1 TWQNERDRFVMCVDQ
16 KQKRFVPNRFA
27 LKTQNIGRIA
37 AQQHSHTTNE
47 WRRPFFVAH
56 LVSARVEPHDIA
68 GFRSAYPPALE
79 KLRTSKYRVDIT
91 KRDEL
96 SGKLQ
101 KLNLLLVVAPIKPT
115 NLVVLAI
122 SVVITA
128 LRSSPLVSAIQ
139 HRHALRK
146 KKRS

>member
-1 TWQNERDRFVMCVDQ
+1 PVQVYLVTGGEFFWICHKTVRIHRVENKLPFEMLLTWQNERDRFVMCVDQ

-27 LKTQNIGRIA
+27 LKTQDVGRIA

-79 KLRTSKYRVDIT
+79 KLRTS
-91 KRDEL
+91 
-96 SGKLQ
+96 
-101 KLNLLLVVAPIKPT
+101 
-115 NLVVLAI
+115 
-122 SVVITA
+122 
-128 LRSSPLVSAIQ
+128 
-139 HRHALRK
+139 
-146 KKRS
+146 